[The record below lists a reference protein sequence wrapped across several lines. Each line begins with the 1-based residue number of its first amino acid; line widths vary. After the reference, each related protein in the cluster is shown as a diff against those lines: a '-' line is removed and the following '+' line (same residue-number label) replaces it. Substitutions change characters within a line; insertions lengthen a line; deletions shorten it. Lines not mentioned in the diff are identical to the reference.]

1 VTTQGAFLLA
11 VLSTSA
17 VLSATELPAG
27 ETTQSEGA
35 SSLVLFCSIDSPV
48 IPLGGSAKASVLAD
62 TGDQS
67 SIVYKWTASEGA
79 FLSADGQPSSEA
91 SGSKVEWS
99 GKGVSA
105 GIHKLSLTAHDAKGA
120 TGSCSLSVVV
130 SDLERGSGDS
140 SILNLARAFLARSAL
155 EIPDYGLY
163 SYVIL
168 PNECASSKASAI
180 RDRCSVL
187 VKKALV
193 TIKDEKDMK
202 GSEFTSSQLNLT
214 YLMVMHDIPPDIA
227 GELDRNRD
235 AQVTWILENY
245 DYARCERL
253 LFLLKESGP
262 NPGPLIVSTEEPV
275 FYTSAKAGG
284 KSPNQAPAHL
294 IQDFSNIPPN
304 LMDVW
309 LDRFRNETCQE
320 RRWQPST
327 LDSLAYG
334 LRKYLAI
341 AGGGLPT
348 VQAAIKAI
356 GGK

>member
-1 VTTQGAFLLA
+1 VTARGAFHLA
-11 VLSTSA
+11 VLSASA
-17 VLSATELPAG
+17 MLIANALPVY
-27 ETTQSEGA
+27 ETAPSESA
-35 SSLVLFCSIDSPV
+35 SSLVLFCSVDSPV
-48 IPLGGSAKASVLAD
+48 IPLGGSVMASVLAD
-62 TGDQS
+62 APDQA

-79 FLSADGQPSSEA
+79 FLSADGRPSSEA
-91 SGSKVEWS
+91 SGNKVEWS

-105 GIHKLSLTAHDAKGA
+105 GLHKLSLTAHDGKAA
-120 TGSCSLSVVV
+120 TGNCSLSVVV
-130 SDLERGSGDS
+130 SDLERGSDNS
-140 SILNLARAFLARSAL
+140 SILKLARAFLARSVL
-155 EIPDYGLY
+155 EVPNYGLY

-168 PNECASSKASAI
+168 PNECAGSQSSPI
-180 RDRCSVL
+180 RDRCSIL

-193 TIKDEKDMK
+193 AIKDEKDMK
-202 GSEFTSSQLNLT
+202 GNDFSTSQLNLT
-214 YLMVMHDIPPDIA
+214 YLLVMHDIPPDIA

-253 LFLLKESGP
+253 LFLLKESGSQ
-262 NPGPLIVSTEEPV
+262 PGPIIVSTEQPV
-275 FYTSAKAGG
+275 FYTSAKASN
-284 KSPNQAPAHL
+284 KSQNQVPAHL
-294 IQDFSNIPPN
+294 VQDFSNIPPR

-309 LDRFRNETCQE
+309 LDRFRNETTQE

-348 VQAAIKAI
+348 VQSAIKAI